1 MIWLIRR
8 HEPRE
13 AEKMLPFFL
22 PRILWRCRESN
33 PGPLALTQSFY
44 ERSPLNVFSVLTLTR
59 TCSQRTHLQLVS
71 PDAPATLHQGKPSS
85 DARLRVEGSL
95 GLTDFYRLC
104 SE

>member
-1 MIWLIRR
+1 
-8 HEPRE
+8 
-13 AEKMLPFFL
+13 MLPFFL

-85 DARLRVEGSL
+85 DARFRVECAL
-95 GLTDFYRLC
+95 GLTDFYRLS